1 MSWRNTATKNMYET
15 EPPRLVSKV
24 NCWVL
29 KLEVANAVLLS
40 KTVHLCLW
48 VGKSTDRVQHARDAL
63 LGQA

>member
-1 MSWRNTATKNMYET
+1 MYET

-29 KLEVANAVLLS
+29 KLEAANAVLLS